1 MEASGSVTNDG
12 SMPSMPISMY
22 VPGTDIPVN
31 APGRLP
37 LYNKI
42 LGVVKLDGRPCI
54 DIHIHTT
61 YQNRFD
67 DPYCPGQIYKET
79 TERLT
84 VSQHHPFE
92 EFLKFNPEVE
102 KIADITVLNEEIFGI
117 TENGYVVSDPD
128 MTTRYGETGTSRQP
142 FPDFKYGVCFVIK
155 VQPKDGTPATIFSK
169 SFIIDNTVSTS
180 TAWLPDAQ

>member
-1 MEASGSVTNDG
+1 M
-12 SMPSMPISMY
+12 
-22 VPGTDIPVN
+22 
-31 APGRLP
+31 
-37 LYNKI
+37 
-42 LGVVKLDGRPCI
+42 
-54 DIHIHTT
+54 
-61 YQNRFD
+61 
-67 DPYCPGQIYKET
+67 
-79 TERLT
+79 
-84 VSQHHPFE
+84 
-92 EFLKFNPEVE
+92 KFNPEVE

-117 TENGYVVSDPD
+117 TEDGYVVSDPD